1 MYTVKKNSYACGGFQ
16 TTVCTCA
23 DCLLFGT
30 ADTYYGTVDTV
41 RHVVV
46 SLLIASC
53 MLQRIPTYVRT
64 YPLASFPPLSNLS
77 DRDFVR
83 FVVNDVLETESSS
96 AFLVDGGRAKLT

>member
-1 MYTVKKNSYACGGFQ
+1 MGHLRGQMYAVEKNSYACGGFQ

-46 SLLIASC
+46 SLLIACC

-64 YPLASFPPLSNLS
+64 PWPPSLLCPTCQIVIL
-77 DRDFVR
+77 FV
-83 FVVNDVLETESSS
+83 L
-96 AFLVDGGRAKLT
+96 